1 MAGVSQG
8 SGIDELLPS
17 ATYFQEVDDVS
28 EEPMAS
34 DRGGRFPAGFDRAA
48 KGVDPVG
55 GGAGGGSSRLTL
67 REGHAEGL

>member
-8 SGIDELLPS
+8 AGIGELLLS
-17 ATYFQEVDDVS
+17 VTYFQEVDEVS
-28 EEPMAS
+28 EDPMAN

-55 GGAGGGSSRLTL
+55 GRRGQQSAHLAGERLNKD
-67 REGHAEGL
+67 